1 MADEPFYSPQ
11 RQLPPARVSKP
22 GEPLWSLHR
31 DGRQITC
38 ELRSHGEYGWEAQL
52 FRDGEFY
59 AGRRFDLRAQ
69 AVAHAEQTRQDL
81 DREGWAALVSA
92 GCRGRAGL
100 RSAQHR
106 PFGHDGCAVD
116 DKPLP

>member
-11 RQLPPARVSKP
+11 RQPAPRVSRP
-22 GEPLWSLHR
+22 GEPLWSLRR

-38 ELRSHGEYGWEAQL
+38 ELRCHGEYGWEAQL

-69 AVAHAEQTRQDL
+69 AIDHAEQTRRDL
-81 DREGWAALVSA
+81 ERERWTSG
-92 GCRGRAGL
+92 
-100 RSAQHR
+100 
-106 PFGHDGCAVD
+106 
-116 DKPLP
+116 

>member
-1 MADEPFYSPQ
+1 MADEPFYSPN
-11 RQLPPARVSKP
+11 RKAPPLRVVRS
-22 GEPLWSLHR
+22 GEPLWSLQK

-59 AGRRFDLRAQ
+59 AGRRFDLRSL

-81 DREGWAALVSA
+81 GREGWTALV
-92 GCRGRAGL
+92 
-100 RSAQHR
+100 
-106 PFGHDGCAVD
+106 
-116 DKPLP
+116 